1 MGRNLLLPGLSEGRL
16 LGRLLKEGRLNW
28 LLLLWLE
35 GLLGLE
41 GLLRLESLLGLE
53 GLLRLEGWLG
63 LEGLLWLEGLLGLE
77 RLLRLEGLLLRN
89 KSRSRLSERR
99 LGRLSE
105 GRCSRLLGLSKELCM
120 RRVSRVN
127 EGVETSAVSTSRHG
141 ITIMWGC
148 RLGNL
153 GLCSGNLRSL
163 NWSSLRMNL
172 LRLNSLRLSNRTAR
186 ELCCIGVVLEVK
198 MCWVSR
204 VDKRIEVSSLL
215 SRLSWLDRGKL
226 SLDRGW
232 LTLNRGW
239 LALDRDWSTLLLPH
253 RRWLC
258 TRCLTSRSRLHYLS
272 SSRIGIKCSRIQSV
286 SSFRNMISLKDSEAI
301 LASSVSDSDGF
312 AIIINVTVLSNS
324 FTISGGL
331 FPEH

>member
-1 MGRNLLLPGLSEGRL
+1 
-16 LGRLLKEGRLNW
+16 
-28 LLLLWLE
+28 
-35 GLLGLE
+35 
-41 GLLRLESLLGLE
+41 
-53 GLLRLEGWLG
+53 
-63 LEGLLWLEGLLGLE
+63 
-77 RLLRLEGLLLRN
+77 
-89 KSRSRLSERR
+89 LSERR

-141 ITIMWGC
+141 ITIMGGC

-153 GLCSGNLRSL
+153 GLCSGNLGSL
-163 NWSSLRMNL
+163 NWSSLNWNS
-172 LRLNSLRLSNRTAR
+172 LRLNLLRLSNRTAR

-198 MCWVSR
+198 MCRVSR

-232 LTLNRGW
+232 LTL
-239 LALDRDWSTLLLPH
+239 DRDWSALLLPH

-258 TRCLTSRSRLHYLS
+258 TRCLTNRSRLHHL
-272 SSRIGIKCSRIQSV
+272 SRIRIKCGRIQSV
-286 SSFRNMISLKDSEAI
+286 SSFRNMISLKDSEPI
-301 LASSVSDSDGF
+301 LASSVSYSDGF
-312 AIIINVTVLSNS
+312 SIIINVTVLSNS